1 MLALSFVLLVS
12 PIVRAQ
18 SERSLPD
25 RDNGEG
31 TIVVDVWA
39 AAEPDSAVSVLA
51 VKTDLSRNFAAL
63 GLTAAGQMRNWQ
75 LHVAYTFKSGY
86 PLSEFWI
93 ASDRDRSE
101 DALRLAGLAANGEA
115 DRAALVQLV
124 NLFGNIRGWIDARI
138 EDKRNLRLANYY
150 MSASAMDND
159 ELFQRNLSCTT
170 SLMSMLASGRLAEE
184 TTCR

>member
-1 MLALSFVLLVS
+1 MKRELCLLALSFVLLVS
-12 PIVRAQ
+12 PIARAQ
-18 SERSLPD
+18 SERSPH
-25 RDNGEG
+25 RDSNDHEAR
-31 TIVVDVWA
+31 IVINVWRAADPNALSRDFAVFAVTA
-39 AAEPDSAVSVLA
+39 AA
-51 VKTDLSRNFAAL
+51 
-63 GLTAAGQMRNWQ
+63 QMNNWQ
-75 LHVAYTFKSGY
+75 LHIAYTFKSGY

-93 ASDRDRSE
+93 ASDRDRAE